1 MFDPTFKIRSSN
13 LDAAEHEQN
22 SHKPADTLAVS
33 VKDDDVALA
42 RMNEEKS
49 VTEQYQER
57 LSRIEEA
64 QRQIDAISNPEHKKK
79 AQEVLD
85 GAVAAGGSISD
96 AKKDIAA
103 IEGNQITAQVAEG
116 TMKAAAIAAAFGG
129 FAMLGDVVRDSGKAM
144 RDAGVSMTVASMP
157 AGALFTHEVFAGQ
170 KIAYG
175 MSAIDRGQG
184 MSLGGRSLS

>member
-1 MFDPTFKIRSSN
+1 MSQKIHLAINGDRSYHDLMTN
-13 LDAAEHEQN
+13 DETNTPIAGNAE
-22 SHKPADTLAVS
+22 K
-33 VKDDDVALA
+33 
-42 RMNEEKS
+42 KS
-49 VTEQYQER
+49 VVEQHQER

-64 QRQIDAISNPEHKKK
+64 QRQVNAITDPDLRKK

-157 AGALFTHEVFAGQ
+157 AGALFTQEVFAGQ

-175 MSAIDRGQG
+175 MPAIDRGQG
-184 MSLGGRSLS
+184 MSLGERSLS